1 MNKDMSEA
9 IEVDISDLPGVGPAT
24 KAKLESGG
32 ITTLLDLAASTT
44 NELVDNLNLTEETAH
59 NLIFEAQK
67 LLKEKGYLE
76 KDLVSAN
83 ELFARRSKMLKCTT
97 FSQNLDNL
105 LAGGIETQAVT
116 EFYGEFGS
124 GKTQICHTVCVSAQL
139 PVDQKGLGGSALYI
153 DTESTFRP
161 ERAAQIAKARDLD
174 VDNVLNN
181 IHVAKIYNASH
192 LELIVRAMG
201 SIIQQ
206 NNIKLVIVDSI
217 ISLHRAEFL
226 GRGTLS
232 ERQQKLNAI
241 MHRLKRISEIYNVAV
256 IITNQVQASPDTFF
270 GDPTKAAGGNIIGHA
285 STYRVYLRKAGQER
299 KAIMIDSPMH
309 PYGDT
314 NFIVTEGGIS
324 DPVDKDKEKKPSRL
338 VSSRASSAAA
348 AGRNAAEKEKEKERA
363 NEQDDN
369 DDNSE

>member
-1 MNKDMSEA
+1 MSEA
-9 IEVDISDLPGVGPAT
+9 IEVDIGDLPGVGPAT

-32 ITTLLDLAASTT
+32 ITTILDLAASTT

-59 NLIFEAQK
+59 NLVFEAQK
-67 LLKEKGYLE
+67 LLREKGYLE

-83 ELFARRSKMLKCTT
+83 ELFSRRQNMLRCTT
-97 FSQNLDNL
+97 YSQNLDGL
-105 LAGGIETQAVT
+105 LADGIETQSVT

-124 GKTQICHTVCVSAQL
+124 GKTQICHTICVSAQL
-139 PVDQKGLGGSALYI
+139 PVDQHGLWGSALYI

-161 ERAAQIAKARDLD
+161 ERIAQIARARELD
-174 VDNVLNN
+174 VENILNN

-201 SIIQQ
+201 GLIQQ

-217 ISLHRAEFL
+217 ISLHRAEFM

-241 MHRLKRISEIYNVAV
+241 MHKLKRVAEIYNVAV
-256 IITNQVQASPDTFF
+256 VITNQVQSAPDTFF

-285 STYRVYLRKAGQER
+285 STYRIYLRKAGQER

-314 NFIVTEGGIS
+314 NFMVVEAGITDPLDKKPMKVTKAPS
-324 DPVDKDKEKKPSRL
+324 RHVDKEDQQ
-338 VSSRASSAAA
+338 
-348 AGRNAAEKEKEKERA
+348 AEE
-363 NEQDDN
+363 
-369 DDNSE
+369 

>member
-1 MNKDMSEA
+1 MSEA
-9 IEVDISDLPGVGPAT
+9 IDVDIADLPGVGPAT

-32 ITTLLDLAASTT
+32 ITTILDLAASTV
-44 NELVDNLNLTEETAH
+44 NELVDNLNITDETAH
-59 NLIFEAQK
+59 NLVFEAQK

-76 KDLVSAN
+76 KDLVSAQ
-83 ELFARRSKMLKCTT
+83 ELFVRRAKMLRCTT
-97 FSQNLDNL
+97 FSKNLDTL

-124 GKTQICHTVCVSAQL
+124 GKTQICHTVCVSSQL
-139 PVDQKGLGGSALYI
+139 PMEQSGLGGAALYI

-161 ERAAQIAKARDLD
+161 ERIAQIAKARELD
-174 VDNVLNN
+174 VDSILAN

-201 SIIQQ
+201 SLIQQ

-217 ISLHRAEFL
+217 ISLHRAEFM

-256 IITNQVQASPDTFF
+256 IITNQVQATPDTFF

-285 STYRVYLRKAGQER
+285 STYRIYLRKAGQER

-314 NFIVTEGGIS
+314 NFMVTEAGVT
-324 DPVDKDKEKKPSRL
+324 DPTDKKPVKTIKPKS
-338 VSSRASSAAA
+338 
-348 AGRNAAEKEKEKERA
+348 AGREDEE
-363 NEQDDN
+363 
-369 DDNSE
+369 

>member
-1 MNKDMSEA
+1 MSEA
-9 IEVDISDLPGVGPAT
+9 IDVDIADLPGVGPAT

-32 ITTLLDLAASTT
+32 ITTILDLAASTV
-44 NELVDNLNLTEETAH
+44 NELVDNLNITDETAH
-59 NLIFEAQK
+59 NLVFEAQK

-76 KDLVSAN
+76 KDLVSAQ
-83 ELFARRSKMLKCTT
+83 ELFVRRAKMLRCTT
-97 FSQNLDNL
+97 FSKNLDTL

-124 GKTQICHTVCVSAQL
+124 GKTQICHTVCVSTQL
-139 PVDQKGLGGSALYI
+139 PMEQGGLSGSALYI

-161 ERAAQIAKARDLD
+161 ERIAQIAKARELD
-174 VDNVLNN
+174 VDSILAN

-201 SIIQQ
+201 NLIQQ

-217 ISLHRAEFL
+217 ISLHRAEFV

-241 MHRLKRISEIYNVAV
+241 MHRLKRISEIYNVAI
-256 IITNQVQASPDTFF
+256 IITNQVQATPDTFF

-314 NFIVTEGGIS
+314 NFMVTEGGIT
-324 DPVDKDKEKKPSRL
+324 DPVDKKPVKSIKPK
-338 VSSRASSAAA
+338 SS
-348 AGRNAAEKEKEKERA
+348 EKEEE
-363 NEQDDN
+363 E
-369 DDNSE
+369 

>member
-1 MNKDMSEA
+1 MSEA
-9 IEVDISDLPGVGPAT
+9 IEIDIADLPGVGPAT
-24 KAKLESGG
+24 RAKLESGG
-32 ITTLLDLAASTT
+32 ITTILDLAASTA
-44 NELVDNLNLTEETAH
+44 NELVDSLNLTEETAH

-83 ELFARRSKMLKCTT
+83 ELFARRAKMLRCTT
-97 FSQNLDNL
+97 FSQNLDDL
-105 LAGGIETQAVT
+105 LMGGIETQAVT

-124 GKTQICHTVCVSAQL
+124 GKTQICHTLCISSQL
-139 PVDQKGLGGSALYI
+139 PVDQNGLNGSALYI

-161 ERAAQIAKARDLD
+161 ERAAQIAKARGLD
-174 VDNVLNN
+174 VESVLKN

-201 SIIQQ
+201 GLIQQ
-206 NNIKLVIVDSI
+206 NNIKLVIIDSI

-241 MHRLKRISEIYNVAV
+241 MHRLKRVSEIYNVAV
-256 IITNQVQASPDTFF
+256 IITNQVQSSPDTFF

-314 NFIVTEGGIS
+314 NFVVTEGGIA
-324 DPVDKDKEKKPSRL
+324 DPLDKKPAKTIKAKN
-338 VSSRASSAAA
+338 V
-348 AGRNAAEKEKEKERA
+348 EKEEE
-363 NEQDDN
+363 
-369 DDNSE
+369 SE

>member
-1 MNKDMSEA
+1 MSEA
-9 IEVDISDLPGVGPAT
+9 IEVDIADLPGVGPAT

-32 ITTLLDLAASTT
+32 ITTILDLAASTT
-44 NELVDNLNLTEETAH
+44 NELVDNLNLTDETAH

-67 LLKEKGYLE
+67 LLRERGYLE

-83 ELFARRSKMLKCTT
+83 ELFSRRAKMLRCTT
-97 FSQNLDNL
+97 FSKNLDGL

-124 GKTQICHTVCVSAQL
+124 GKTQICHTACVAAQL
-139 PVDQKGLGGSALYI
+139 PVEQGGLSGSALYI

-161 ERAAQIAKARDLD
+161 ERIAQIARAKELE
-174 VDNVLNN
+174 VENILTN

-201 SIIQQ
+201 SLIQQ

-217 ISLHRAEFL
+217 ISLHRAEFV

-241 MHRLKRISEIYNVAV
+241 MHRLKRIAEIYNVAV
-256 IITNQVQASPDTFF
+256 IITNQVQATPDTFF

-285 STYRVYLRKAGQER
+285 STYRIYLRKAGVER

-314 NFIVTEGGIS
+314 NFMVTEGGIT
-324 DPVDKDKEKKPSRL
+324 DPVEKKSTSTAFKA
-338 VSSRASSAAA
+338 VSKKS
-348 AGRNAAEKEKEKERA
+348 AEKPKTEEVED
-363 NEQDDN
+363 E
-369 DDNSE
+369 EEVE

>member
-1 MNKDMSEA
+1 MSEA
-9 IEVDISDLPGVGPAT
+9 IEVYIADLRVVGPAT

-32 ITTLLDLAASTT
+32 ITTILDLAASTT
-44 NELVDNLNLTEETAH
+44 NELVDNLNITEETAH
-59 NLIFEAQK
+59 NLVFEAQK

-83 ELFARRSKMLKCTT
+83 ELFARRAKMLRCTT
-97 FSQNLDNL
+97 FSQNLDDL
-105 LAGGIETQAVT
+105 LAGGLETQAVT
-116 EFYGEFGS
+116 EFYGEYGS
-124 GKTQICHTVCVSAQL
+124 GKTQICHTACVASQL
-139 PVDQKGLGGSALYI
+139 PVDQKGLGGAALYV

-161 ERAAQIAKARDLD
+161 ERVAQIAKSRDLD
-174 VDNVLNN
+174 VDSILNN

-201 SIIQQ
+201 GLIQQ

-226 GRGTLS
+226 GRGSLS

-256 IITNQVQASPDTFF
+256 IITNQVQATPDTFF

-309 PYGDT
+309 PYVDT
-314 NFIVTEGGIS
+314 NFIVTERGIS
-324 DPVDKDKEKKPSRL
+324 DPTDKKPSRTI
-338 VSSRASSAAA
+338 RAKSAI
-348 AGRNAAEKEKEKERA
+348 ERD
-363 NEQDDN
+363 E
-369 DDNSE
+369 EEE

>member
-1 MNKDMSEA
+1 MSEA
-9 IEVDISDLPGVGPAT
+9 IEIDIADLPGVGPAT
-24 KAKLESGG
+24 RAKLESGG
-32 ITTLLDLAASTT
+32 ITTILDLAASTT
-44 NELVDNLNLTEETAH
+44 NELVDSLNLTEETAH

-83 ELFARRSKMLKCTT
+83 ELFARRAKMLRCTT
-97 FSQNLDNL
+97 FSQNLDDL
-105 LAGGIETQAVT
+105 LMGGIETQAVT

-124 GKTQICHTVCVSAQL
+124 GKTQICHTLCISSQL
-139 PVDQKGLGGSALYI
+139 PVDQNGLNGSALYI

-161 ERAAQIAKARDLD
+161 ERAAQIAKARGLD
-174 VDNVLNN
+174 VESVLKN

-201 SIIQQ
+201 GLIQQ
-206 NNIKLVIVDSI
+206 NNIKLVIIDSI

-241 MHRLKRISEIYNVAV
+241 MHRLKRVSEFYNVAV
-256 IITNQVQASPDTFF
+256 IITNQVQSSPDTFF

-314 NFIVTEGGIS
+314 NFVVTEGGIA
-324 DPVDKDKEKKPSRL
+324 DPLDKKPAKTIKAKN
-338 VSSRASSAAA
+338 V
-348 AGRNAAEKEKEKERA
+348 EKEEE
-363 NEQDDN
+363 
-369 DDNSE
+369 SE

>member
-1 MNKDMSEA
+1 MSEA
-9 IEVDISDLPGVGPAT
+9 IEVDIADLPGVGPAT
-24 KAKLESGG
+24 RAKLESGG
-32 ITTLLDLAASTT
+32 ITTILDLAASTT
-44 NELVDNLNLTEETAH
+44 NELVDSLNLTEETAH

-83 ELFARRSKMLKCTT
+83 ELFARRAKMLRCTT

-105 LAGGIETQAVT
+105 LAGGIETQSVT

-124 GKTQICHTVCVSAQL
+124 GKTQICHTLCIASQL
-139 PVDQKGLGGSALYI
+139 PVDQSGLGGSALYI

-161 ERAAQIAKARDLD
+161 ERAAQIAKARGLD
-174 VDNVLNN
+174 VDSILSN

-201 SIIQQ
+201 GLIQQ
-206 NNIKLVIVDSI
+206 NNIRLVIIDSI

-241 MHRLKRISEIYNVAV
+241 MHRLKRVSEIYNVAV
-256 IITNQVQASPDTFF
+256 IITNQVQSSPDTFF

-299 KAIMIDSPMH
+299 KANMIDSPMH

-314 NFIVTEGGIS
+314 NIVVTEAGIA
-324 DPVDKDKEKKPSRL
+324 DPTDKKPTKTFKGKN
-338 VSSRASSAAA
+338 VEKDEE
-348 AGRNAAEKEKEKERA
+348 AE
-363 NEQDDN
+363 
-369 DDNSE
+369 

>member
-1 MNKDMSEA
+1 MSEA
-9 IEVDISDLPGVGPAT
+9 IEVDIADLPGVGPAT

-32 ITTLLDLAASTT
+32 ITTILDLAASTT
-44 NELVDNLNLTEETAH
+44 NELVDNLNITEETAH
-59 NLIFEAQK
+59 NLVFEAQK

-83 ELFARRSKMLKCTT
+83 ELFARRAKMLRCTT
-97 FSQNLDNL
+97 FSQNLDDL
-105 LAGGIETQAVT
+105 LAGGLETQAVT
-116 EFYGEFGS
+116 EFYGEYGS
-124 GKTQICHTVCVSAQL
+124 GYTHSCHTACVASQM
-139 PVDQKGLGGSALYI
+139 PVDQKGLGGDALYF

-161 ERAAQIAKARDLD
+161 ERVAQIAKSRDLD
-174 VDNVLNN
+174 VDSILNN

-201 SIIQQ
+201 GLIQQ

-226 GRGTLS
+226 GRGSLS

-256 IITNQVQASPDTFF
+256 IITNQVQATPDTFF

-314 NFIVTEGGIS
+314 NFIVTERGIS
-324 DPVDKDKEKKPSRL
+324 DPTDKKPSRTI
-338 VSSRASSAAA
+338 RAKSAI
-348 AGRNAAEKEKEKERA
+348 ERD
-363 NEQDDN
+363 E
-369 DDNSE
+369 EEE

>member
-1 MNKDMSEA
+1 MSEA
-9 IEVDISDLPGVGPAT
+9 IEVDIADLPGVGPAT
-24 KAKLESGG
+24 RAKLESGG
-32 ITTLLDLAASTT
+32 ITTILDLAASTT
-44 NELVDNLNLTEETAH
+44 NELVDSLNLTEETAH

-83 ELFARRSKMLKCTT
+83 ELFARRAKMLRCTT

-105 LAGGIETQAVT
+105 LAGGIETQSVT

-124 GKTQICHTVCVSAQL
+124 GKTQICHTLCIASQL
-139 PVDQKGLGGSALYI
+139 PVDQCGLGGSALYI

-161 ERAAQIAKARDLD
+161 ERAAQIAKARGLD
-174 VDNVLNN
+174 VDSILSN

-201 SIIQQ
+201 GLIQQ
-206 NNIKLVIVDSI
+206 NNIRLVIIDSI

-241 MHRLKRISEIYNVAV
+241 MHRLKRVSEIYNVAV
-256 IITNQVQASPDTFF
+256 IITNQVQSSPDTFF

-314 NFIVTEGGIS
+314 NFVVTESGIA
-324 DPVDKDKEKKPSRL
+324 DPADKKPTKTFKGKN
-338 VSSRASSAAA
+338 VEKDEE
-348 AGRNAAEKEKEKERA
+348 AE
-363 NEQDDN
+363 
-369 DDNSE
+369 

>member
-1 MNKDMSEA
+1 MSEA
-9 IEVDISDLPGVGPAT
+9 IDVDIADLPGVGPAT

-32 ITTLLDLAASTT
+32 ITTILDLAASTV
-44 NELVDNLNLTEETAH
+44 NELVDNLNITDETAH
-59 NLIFEAQK
+59 NLVFEAQK

-76 KDLVSAN
+76 KDLVSAQ
-83 ELFARRSKMLKCTT
+83 ELFVRRAKMLRCTT
-97 FSQNLDNL
+97 FSKNLDTL

-124 GKTQICHTVCVSAQL
+124 GKTQICHTVCVSTQL
-139 PVDQKGLGGSALYI
+139 PMDQGGLSGPALYI

-161 ERAAQIAKARDLD
+161 ERVAQIAKARELD
-174 VDNVLNN
+174 VDSILAN

-201 SIIQQ
+201 NLIQQ

-217 ISLHRAEFL
+217 ISLHRAEFV

-256 IITNQVQASPDTFF
+256 IITNQVQATPDTFF

-314 NFIVTEGGIS
+314 NFMVTEGGIA
-324 DPVDKDKEKKPSRL
+324 DPVDKKPVKSIKPK
-338 VSSRASSAAA
+338 SS
-348 AGRNAAEKEKEKERA
+348 EKEEE
-363 NEQDDN
+363 E
-369 DDNSE
+369 

>member
-1 MNKDMSEA
+1 MSEA
-9 IEVDISDLPGVGPAT
+9 IEVDIGDLPGVGPAT
-24 KAKLESGG
+24 RAKLESGG
-32 ITTLLDLAASTT
+32 ITTILDLAASTT
-44 NELVDNLNLTEETAH
+44 NELVDSLNLTEETAH
-59 NLIFEAQK
+59 NLVFEAQK

-83 ELFARRSKMLKCTT
+83 ELFARRAKMLRCTT
-97 FSQNLDNL
+97 YSQNLDNL
-105 LAGGIETQAVT
+105 LIGGIETQAVT

-139 PVDQKGLGGSALYI
+139 PVDQHGLGGSALYI

-161 ERAAQIAKARDLD
+161 ERVAQIAKARDLD
-174 VDNVLNN
+174 VENILNN

-201 SIIQQ
+201 SLIQQ

-226 GRGTLS
+226 GRGSLS

-241 MHRLKRISEIYNVAV
+241 MHRLKRVAEIYNVAV
-256 IITNQVQASPDTFF
+256 IITNQVQATPDTFF

-285 STYRVYLRKAGQER
+285 STYRIYLRKAGQER

-314 NFIVTEGGIS
+314 NFMVVEAGIT
-324 DPVDKDKEKKPSRL
+324 DPMDKKPAKVFKSPSRHQ
-338 VSSRASSAAA
+338 
-348 AGRNAAEKEKEKERA
+348 EKDREDEE
-363 NEQDDN
+363 E
-369 DDNSE
+369 